1 MSGAAGSIGSSHF
14 APPAACSKQDLS
26 EFTELVRQG
35 FPEAVDLD
43 ARVLEADLL
52 GLYRIADGRLVA
64 VAALKRPHKQHRR
77 AVFAGAGITGHAV
90 HYELD
95 LGWIF
100 VDAAYRRSGIAS
112 RLCRCLLERV
122 PDAGVFATT
131 RPDNVA
137 MIAILH
143 ALGLRH
149 AGAPLMH
156 PRRRERLLLFV
167 RPPVPE
173 GLGSGGP

>member
-1 MSGAAGSIGSSHF
+1 MSGTAGPIGSSHL

-26 EFTELVRQG
+26 EFTQLVRQG
-35 FPEAVDLD
+35 FPGAVDLD
-43 ARVLEADLL
+43 ARILEADLL

-64 VAALKRPHKQHRR
+64 VAALKRPHEQHRR
-77 AVFAGAGITGHAV
+77 AVFAAAGISGHAA
-90 HYELD
+90 HSELD

-100 VDAAYRRSGIAS
+100 VDAAYRRCGIATH
-112 RLCRCLLERV
+112 LCRCLLERV

-137 MIAILH
+137 MIAILR
-143 ALGLRH
+143 ALGLRQS
-149 AGAPLMH
+149 GAPLMH

-167 RPPVPE
+167 RPPVP
-173 GLGSGGP
+173 GGIGGGGP